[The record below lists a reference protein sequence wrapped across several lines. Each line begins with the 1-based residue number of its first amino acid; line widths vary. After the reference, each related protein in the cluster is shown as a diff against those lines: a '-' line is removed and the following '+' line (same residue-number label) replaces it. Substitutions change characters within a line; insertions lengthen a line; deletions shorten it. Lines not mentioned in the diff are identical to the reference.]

1 MPHHRVPWAGVLATL
16 VLAACRHGDKHT
28 PTGPTGSIELSLSAS
43 SVIVARGS
51 SAAVT
56 ATVRRLLGYAGNVAL
71 TFEGLPVGVTAAADP
86 SPLASSATQSQLT
99 LVVASTVALT
109 DYAVTIRA
117 HGDGVEDV
125 TQDLHL
131 SVIEHET
138 AVTWQLCNL
147 TSALFAASR
156 SDGEPWIERPVSN
169 HTLSFS
175 IRGRGRLVLVLH
187 LDPATTNTTEYF
199 GTADDFAS
207 LGTDK
212 CIGLDALRTLT
223 GTVSGTIASDTTHL
237 SFGASSV
244 NASGDGPFSLP
255 FAAFGTRDY
264 IGTIFKQD
272 PVTSVGMPIRY
283 WYARNIDPGSGGVL
297 PPVDFNAAGITPGS
311 HTLHITDPGTD
322 FVVLSY
328 GYLSGT
334 EPTWYYIDRAPPG
347 AVNPWWPIPRQA
359 AGDLTLVQIYTTSAA
374 APLTYRFDTEMM
386 ATPSDATVT
395 IGPPIGD
402 VAVTANA
409 ASGHV
414 RPRVQYTIV
423 PAYDQQFFLSV
434 SQTTGPA
441 LRFVTVSVA
450 ADYLDGA
457 TTLDAAF
464 DDLSSVAGW
473 TDDYALTP
481 GTVSWTFQASGG
493 TAFSGLRM
501 RYGPGLTYRGARRD
515 GMTVF

>member
-1 MPHHRVPWAGVLATL
+1 MPHHRVPWFGVMATL
-16 VLAACRHGDKHT
+16 LLAACRHGDRHT

-43 SVIVARGS
+43 SVTIARGS
-51 SAAVT
+51 SATVS

-71 TFEGLPVGVTAAADP
+71 TFEGLPTGVTAAADP
-86 SPLASSATQSQLT
+86 SPLASSATQAQLT
-99 LVVASTVALT
+99 LAVGPTVALT
-109 DYAVTIRA
+109 EYAVTIRT

-131 SVIEHET
+131 SVLEHES
-138 AVTWQLCNL
+138 AITWALCSKA
-147 TSALFAASR
+147 SALFAASR
-156 SDGEPWIERPVSN
+156 SDGEDWIERPVSN
-169 HTLSFS
+169 RMLTFA

-187 LDPATTNTTEYF
+187 LDPATTSTTEYF

-207 LGTDK
+207 LGTAR
-212 CIGLDALRTLT
+212 CIGLDTLRTLT
-223 GTVSGTIASDTTHL
+223 GTVSGTIADDTTHL
-237 SFGASSV
+237 SFGVSSV

-272 PVTSVGMPIRY
+272 PVTSVGRPIRY
-283 WYARNIDPGSGGVL
+283 WYARNVDPGSSGVL
-297 PPVDFNAAGITPGS
+297 PPVDFNTSGITPES
-311 HTLHITDPGTD
+311 HTLQITDPGTD
-322 FVVLSY
+322 FIVFTY
-328 GYLSGT
+328 GYVSGSN
-334 EPTWYYIDRAPPG
+334 PTWYYIDRAPPG

-359 AGDLTLVQIYTTSAA
+359 AGDLALVQIYTTSAA
-374 APLTYRFDTEMM
+374 APFTYRFDTEML

-402 VAVTANA
+402 VTVTAA
-409 ASGHV
+409 AAAAHV
-414 RPRVQYTIV
+414 RPRVQYAIV
-423 PAYDQQFFLSV
+423 PAYDEQFFLSV
-434 SQTTGPA
+434 SQPIGGA
-441 LRFVTVSVA
+441 LHFVTVSVA
-450 ADYLDGA
+450 ADYLYGA

-473 TDDYALTP
+473 TDDYALMP
-481 GTVSWTFQASGG
+481 GTATWTFQASGG
-493 TAFSGLRM
+493 TSFSGFDM